1 MAEKYGIIDEEFIRA
16 AKLVS
21 KDSNTKSNENLS
33 QISNINNLK
42 VGKINKKRKYKLI
55 KKIVKGIAVFAVTAS
70 LIVGGVNATQNIIST
85 INNNNANTTTAY
97 VIEKNE
103 QSDLEFFDDLERYS
117 EISSKII
124 SYIEISEELHDLKL
138 DKYDVNSLTY
148 EVNFC
153 EPNEVKNLIYRYEQ
167 LQGSVKS
174 SIGNDAIELNNIVYQ
189 LQKLEKMYNRK
200 LYNSYSTLESY
211 SLLLAKSFVAEEY
224 NIVDPSTVI
233 FDYHYEKSEGMS
245 HVKFDFNGETEY
257 LDRYDD
263 QMKYA
268 IELVECADKMSI
280 QKEIN
285 DIKIESYNNDRNR
298 LLKETINKINKYAS
312 KTIQATQ
319 EENEKGNQK

>member
-1 MAEKYGIIDEEFIRA
+1 MTEKYGIIDEEFIRA

-21 KDSNTKSNENLS
+21 KDSNTKSNKNSL
-33 QISNINNLK
+33 QVSNINNLK
-42 VGKINKKRKYKLI
+42 VRKINKKRKYKLI
-55 KKIVKGIAVFAVTAS
+55 KKIVKGIAVFAVTAG
-70 LIVGGVNATQNIIST
+70 LIIGGVNATKNIINT
-85 INNNNANTTTAY
+85 TNNNNANTTAEY
-97 VIEKNE
+97 VTEKNE
-103 QSDLEFFDDLERYS
+103 QSDLKFFDDLERYY
-117 EISSKII
+117 EISSKIV
-124 SYIEISEELHDLKL
+124 SYIEISEKLHDLKL
-138 DKYDVNSLTY
+138 DKYYVNSLTY

-153 EPNEVKNLIYRYEQ
+153 EPNEVKKLIYRYEQ
-167 LQGSVKS
+167 LQKSVKS
-174 SIGNDAIELNNIVYQ
+174 NIGNDVIELNNIVYQ
-189 LQKLEKMYNRK
+189 LQKLQKMYNRK

-233 FDYHYEKSEGMS
+233 FDYHYEKAEGIS
-245 HVKFDFNGETEY
+245 YVKFDFNGEMEF

-268 IELVECADKMSI
+268 IELVDCADKMSI
-280 QKEIN
+280 QKETN
-285 DIKIESYNNDRNR
+285 DVKIESYNSDRNK